1 MPPFPLP
8 ADLALARPV
17 DKIRTGPGW
26 NLEAKV
32 DGWRCS
38 VHTGS
43 GRIWSRHGKLLT
55 RAFSDV
61 AEVAR
66 ELPDCVLDGEL
77 LAVTDDGAISFGRL
91 QTRAGRG
98 PKPGADFTV
107 HLAAFDV
114 LAIGERTDIRPC
126 RYGERRGKLLELL
139 EGGPPQIRPVPA
151 TTDLEKAMGW
161 VGALGGVEGVVSKPD
176 RPYAAGRTAS
186 GWLKWRKRHTLD
198 VAVLGVT
205 GTTPATQALVLG
217 LPRTRGALRAVGV
230 SLPLPAA
237 LRHQLASLL
246 RPQDAGARSE
256 LPGTVGGLPGSP
268 PISYLPVRP
277 EVVVEIEADQAAP
290 TEWHRFRHRP
300 RVVRVRAELHPMQ
313 LTPLPDPDDSPGRQL
328 GGDPGDGR

>member
-1 MPPFPLP
+1 MFHETQL
-8 ADLALARPV
+8 
-17 DKIRTGPGW
+17 
-26 NLEAKV
+26 NLEK

-61 AEVAR
+61 ADVTR
-66 ELPDCVLDGEL
+66 QLPDCVLDGEL

-98 PKPGADFTV
+98 PKPGADFSV
-107 HLAAFDV
+107 HLVAFDV
-114 LAIGERTDIRPC
+114 LAVGERTDCRP
-126 RYGERRGKLLELL
+126 RPYGERRAALLELL
-139 EGGPPQIRPVPA
+139 EGGPPQIRPVLA
-151 TTDLEKAMGW
+151 TRDIEEALGG

-205 GTTPATQALVLG
+205 GTTPATQALILG
-217 LPRTRGALRAVGV
+217 LPLTRGALRAVGV
-230 SLPLPAA
+230 SLPLPTA
-237 LRHQLASLL
+237 LRHRLAGLL
-246 RPQDAGARSE
+246 RPQGGGARSE

-300 RVVRVRAELHPMQ
+300 RVVRVREDLAVDELPV
-313 LTPLPDPDDSPGRQL
+313 TS
-328 GGDPGDGR
+328 

>member
-17 DKIRTGPGW
+17 DEVRTGPGW

-77 LAVTDDGAISFGRL
+77 LAVTDDGEISFGRL

-98 PKPGADFTV
+98 PKRGADFTV
-107 HLAAFDV
+107 HVAVFDV
-114 LAIGERTDIRPC
+114 LAIGDRTDLRP
-126 RYGERRGKLLELL
+126 RPYRERRAQLLELL

-151 TTDLEKAMGW
+151 TTDLGEALRW
-161 VGALGGVEGVVSKPD
+161 VGALGGVEGIVSKPD
-176 RPYAAGRTAS
+176 KPYTAGRAGS
-186 GWLKWRKRHTLD
+186 GWLKWRRRHTLD

-217 LPRTRGALRAVGV
+217 LPRSRGALRAVGV

-237 LRHQLASLL
+237 LRHQLAGLL
-246 RPQDAGARSE
+246 HPQDGGARSE

-268 PISYLPVRP
+268 PIFYLPVRP
-277 EVVVEIEADQAAP
+277 DVVVEIEADQAAP
-290 TEWHRFRHRP
+290 TEWRRFRHRP
-300 RVVRVRAELHPMQ
+300 RVVRVREDLAVDELPV
-313 LTPLPDPDDSPGRQL
+313 TS
-328 GGDPGDGR
+328 

>member
-8 ADLALARPV
+8 TDLALARPV
-17 DKIRTGPGW
+17 DEIPIGPGRS
-26 NLEAKV
+26 LEAKV
-32 DGWRCS
+32 DGWRCQI
-38 VHTGS
+38 HTGS

-77 LAVTDDGAISFGRL
+77 LAVTDDGEISFGRL

-98 PKPGADFTV
+98 PKPDAGFIV
-107 HLAAFDV
+107 HVAVFDV
-114 LAIGERTDIRPC
+114 LAIGERTDVRPR

-139 EGGPPQIRPVPA
+139 EGGPPQIRPVPT
-151 TTDLEKAMGW
+151 TTDIEEALGW

-205 GTTPATQALVLG
+205 GTSPATQALVLG

-237 LRHQLASLL
+237 LRHQLAGLL
-246 RPQDAGARSE
+246 HPQGSGASRE
-256 LPGTVGGLPGSP
+256 LPGTVGGLPGAP

-277 EVVVEIEADQAAP
+277 EVVVEIQADQAAP
-290 TEWHRFRHRP
+290 TEWNRFRHRP
-300 RVVRVRAELHPMQ
+300 RVVRVREDLAVDELPAA
-313 LTPLPDPDDSPGRQL
+313 P
-328 GGDPGDGR
+328 